1 MAEDVKV
8 ELGAEAVQQQTAE
21 SKVEKQPVSN
31 NGKKPKKDFKKDGKS
46 RRDDRRREDDGIDK
60 VTVEIRRV
68 TKVVKGG
75 RTMRFSALVVVGD
88 KKGRVGMG
96 LAKASEVPTA
106 IDKATKSAKK
116 SLINVPVIEG
126 TIPHEVIGKFAK
138 TSVKMLPSKKGSGLI
153 AGGAART
160 VFEMAGYTDITAKIY
175 GSTDKIN
182 VVRATLNGLKSL
194 RTKEQVAMLRGK
206 SVEEI

>member
-1 MAEDVKV
+1 MA
-8 ELGAEAVQQQTAE
+8 QQQKRE
-21 SKVEKQPVSN
+21 FRKPRVEERDEFE
-31 NGKKPKKDFKKDGKS
+31 KKML
-46 RRDDRRREDDGIDK
+46 
-60 VTVEIRRV
+60 TVRRV

-75 RTMRFSALVVVGD
+75 RNMRFSALVVVGD
-88 KKGRVGMG
+88 KKGKVGMG
-96 LAKASEVPTA
+96 INKAAEVPAA
-106 IDKATKSAKK
+106 IEKAGKAARKAVIS
-116 SLINVPVIEG
+116 VPVVNG
-126 TIPHEVIGKFAK
+126 TIPHAVTGKFAK
-138 TSVKMLPSKKGSGLI
+138 TSVKMLPSKPGSGLI

-160 VFEMAGYTDITAKIY
+160 VLEMAGYTDITAKIY

>member
-1 MAEDVKV
+1 MA
-8 ELGAEAVQQQTAE
+8 QQQKRE
-21 SKVEKQPVSN
+21 FRKPRVEE
-31 NGKKPKKDFKKDGKS
+31 KDEFEK
-46 RRDDRRREDDGIDK
+46 RNINL
-60 VTVEIRRV
+60 RRV

-75 RTMRFSALVVVGD
+75 RNMRFSALVVVGD

-96 LAKASEVPTA
+96 LNKATEVPAA
-106 IDKATKSAKK
+106 IDKATKAAKK
-116 SLINVPVIEG
+116 SLITVPVIDG

-160 VFEMAGYTDITAKIY
+160 VFEVAGYTDITAKIY
-175 GSTDKIN
+175 GSTDPIN

>member
-1 MAEDVKV
+1 MAEKQKREFRRPRVEVKD
-8 ELGAEAVQQQTAE
+8 EF
-21 SKVEKQPVSN
+21 EK
-31 NGKKPKKDFKKDGKS
+31 K
-46 RRDDRRREDDGIDK
+46 
-60 VTVEIRRV
+60 TVCIRRV
-68 TKVVKGG
+68 SKTVKGG
-75 RTMRFSALVVVGD
+75 RNPSFSALVVLGD

-96 LAKASEVPTA
+96 ISKATEVPA
-106 IDKATKSAKK
+106 AVEKANKSAKK
-116 SLINVPVIEG
+116 SLVTVPVVNG

-138 TSVKMLPSKKGSGLI
+138 TSVKMLPSKPGSGLI

-160 VFEMAGYTDITAKIY
+160 VLEMAGYTDITAKIY

-182 VVRATLNGLKSL
+182 VVRATLEGLKQL

>member
-1 MAEDVKV
+1 MA
-8 ELGAEAVQQQTAE
+8 QQQKRE
-21 SKVEKQPVSN
+21 FRKPRIEEKDEFD
-31 NGKKPKKDFKKDGKS
+31 KKMLS
-46 RRDDRRREDDGIDK
+46 VRRITK
-60 VTVEIRRV
+60 VT
-68 TKVVKGG
+68 KGG
-75 RTMRFSALVVVGD
+75 KTLRFSALVVVGD

-96 LAKASEVPTA
+96 IAKAAEVPVA
-106 IDKATKSAKK
+106 IEKATKTAKK
-116 SLINVPVIEG
+116 SLMTVPVIDG

-138 TSVKMLPSKKGSGLI
+138 TSVIMLPSKVGSGLI

-160 VFEMAGYTDITAKIY
+160 VFEVAGYRDITAKIH

-194 RTKEQVAMLRGK
+194 RTKEQIAMLRGK

>member
-1 MAEDVKV
+1 MA
-8 ELGAEAVQQQTAE
+8 QQQKRE
-21 SKVEKQPVSN
+21 SQKREFRKPRVEEKDEFE
-31 NGKKPKKDFKKDGKS
+31 KKMLS
-46 RRDDRRREDDGIDK
+46 
-60 VTVEIRRV
+60 VRRV

-96 LAKASEVPTA
+96 LAKAAEVPTA
-106 IDKATKSAKK
+106 IEKATKAAKK
-116 SLINVPVIEG
+116 AVINVPVILG
-126 TIPHEVIGKFAK
+126 TIPHETIGKFAK
-138 TSVKMLPSKKGSGLI
+138 TSVKMLPSKQGSGLI

-160 VFEMAGYTDITAKIY
+160 VFDLAGYTDITAKIY

-182 VVRATLNGLKSL
+182 VVRATINGLKQL

-206 SVEEI
+206 SVDEI

>member
-1 MAEDVKV
+1 MAEQQKREFKRRPREEVKDEFEKKMLDV
-8 ELGAEAVQQQTAE
+8 
-21 SKVEKQPVSN
+21 
-31 NGKKPKKDFKKDGKS
+31 
-46 RRDDRRREDDGIDK
+46 
-60 VTVEIRRV
+60 RRV

-75 RTMRFSALVVVGD
+75 RNMRFSALVVVGD
-88 KKGRVGMG
+88 KKGKVGMG
-96 LAKASEVPTA
+96 INKATEVPAA
-106 IDKATKSAKK
+106 IEKAGKAAKK
-116 SLINVPVIEG
+116 ALINVPVIDG

-138 TSVKMLPSKKGSGLI
+138 TSVKMLPAKKGSGLI
-153 AGGAART
+153 AGGAAR
-160 VFEMAGYTDITAKIY
+160 VVLDMAGYTDITAKIY

>member
-1 MAEDVKV
+1 MA
-8 ELGAEAVQQQTAE
+8 QQQKRE
-21 SKVEKQPVSN
+21 FRKPREEVKDEFEK
-31 NGKKPKKDFKKDGKS
+31 KMLD
-46 RRDDRRREDDGIDK
+46 
-60 VTVEIRRV
+60 IRRV

-96 LAKASEVPTA
+96 LGKAKEVPQA
-106 IDKATKSAKK
+106 IEKATKVAKK
-116 SLINVPVIEG
+116 NLITVPVING
-126 TIPHEVIGKFAK
+126 SIPHETIGKFAK

-160 VFEMAGYTDITAKIY
+160 VFDVAGYTDITAKIY

-194 RTKEQVAMLRGK
+194 RTKEQVALLRGLP
-206 SVEEI
+206 VEEI